1 MSKKAFYGR
10 VSSEDQ
16 AERGTIKA
24 QQEFAYKYAD
34 LHQLDIFESYWDD
47 GISGMLPLE
56 ARPEGKRLIEDAKN
70 KKFDTLLIYRVDR
83 LGRSTRVI
91 LNAVAQL
98 EELGVD
104 VRSMTEPF
112 DTSTPTGRF
121 LLTVLA
127 GVADLDRSVI
137 LERMQGGINRAAKEG
152 KWLGGITPYGY
163 VLIDAFLI
171 PNELPIEGLEMSE
184 VDVVRMA
191 YDLVAVQHMSC
202 IKIADYFNA
211 IGIPTRFTTSGKS
224 SAGKRNYYTAD
235 KWLPSRIHKMITNT
249 LYKGV
254 HTFGKRSTVKNRQMV
269 TRDMPAIV
277 DEKIWA
283 KAQVVLHNNKLEAM
297 RNSVRDYLL
306 RGLIKCNECG
316 QGFYGA
322 AFNGSRGELTGWYI
336 CGGKIAYRG
345 KLVGKC
351 YAQNLNAAW
360 IEDYVWNDCL
370 TYIQNPEIL
379 DAVSDLEQSA
389 NDIDERPVE
398 KVDIDFIKA
407 SLEKNEAERAS
418 IIALYRKQI
427 ITEDDL
433 SNQLAEI
440 DHDRELLENQLENK
454 KSIAVAEAK
463 ISQSKSDAKK
473 LLYELQNRLANEE
486 LCWELKREIIK
497 LLISKITVSTEY
509 GEDRD
514 IPKTTIKIF
523 YKIPVQDNNLYLPQ
537 SSMPHGQ
544 GFSADTRI
552 NIAGKERE
560 ACTRLIVT
568 NPSSKGC
575 RNTSRAIRE
584 NSGNSSRNNTPL
596 WLNVTS
602 PGFGTLPPPIR
613 ALCDIV

>member
-24 QQEFAYKYAD
+24 QQDFAYKYAD
-34 LHQLDIFESYWDD
+34 LHQLDIYESYWDD

-137 LERMQGGINRAAKEG
+137 LERMQGGINRAAREG

-163 VLIDAFLI
+163 TIIDGFLV
-171 PNELPIEGLEMSE
+171 PNELPIEGFEMSE

-211 IGIPTRFTTSGKS
+211 IGIPTKFTTSGKS
-224 SAGKRNYYTAD
+224 STGKRKLSTAD

-254 HTFGKRSTVKNRQMV
+254 HTYGRRSTVKNREEI
-269 TRDMPAIV
+269 TREMPALV

-283 KAQVVLHNNKLEAM
+283 KAQIVLRENKLDAM
-297 RNSVRDYLL
+297 RNAVRDYLL

-316 QGFYGA
+316 QGFYGG
-322 AFNGSRGELTGWYI
+322 AFKGSRGELTGWYI

-351 YAQNLNAAW
+351 YAQNLNSAW

-379 DAVSDLEQSA
+379 DTVPDSEQPA
-389 NDIDERPVE
+389 DDTDERPIE
-398 KVDIDFIKA
+398 KIDIEFIKA
-407 SLEKNEAERAS
+407 ALVKNDAERTS

-427 ITEDDL
+427 ITEGDL

-440 DHDRELLENQLENK
+440 DHDRELLEIQLENK
-454 KSIAVAEAK
+454 KSIAVTEAK

-473 LLYELQNRLANEE
+473 LLYEIQSRLTTEE
-486 LCWELKREIIK
+486 LTWDLKREIIK
-497 LLISKITVSTEY
+497 LLISKITVSTDY

-537 SSMPHGQ
+537 SSIPQGH
-544 GFSADTRI
+544 GFSAETSM
-552 NIAGKERE
+552 NVAGKVSV

-568 NPSSKGC
+568 KPSSSGC
-575 RNTSRAIRE
+575 LNTSSAIRE
-584 NSGNSSRNNTPL
+584 NSGNSSRNKTPL
-596 WLNVTS
+596 
-602 PGFGTLPPPIR
+602 
-613 ALCDIV
+613 